1 MKFLIR
7 AAYVGGHINFFVRNI
22 PFPKYNPPPQFI
34 GVKKM
39 EERTIW
45 FIVDL
50 IGELRKS
57 GVRYE
62 DMAADLYISER
73 TIRNYAKGKIP

>member
-1 MKFLIR
+1 
-7 AAYVGGHINFFVRNI
+7 
-22 PFPKYNPPPQFI
+22 
-34 GVKKM
+34 M

-73 TIRNYAKGKIP
+73 TIRNYAKGKIPQGKRQYFINYVKQNYREVFDYVAEKEEKRLSIE